1 AIIGFTQTTTT
12 DYTIID
18 TEITDHYK
26 DYKYSNKKRPGYYLQ
41 INNQNCHYD
50 IKVNDLNGEIFF
62 DPYPMYSNQIPLNL
76 NILKSGKQKL
86 SVKIFPLNGDLIS
99 EKAGMQ
105 LRLIRYEDM
114 TDIENEFGKSK
125 VIWEWEMPKINNQK
139 LPFFLFETFFE
150 AKVPYG
156 IETLDLFA
164 LDLSEL
170 DEKLILQEVIK
181 EFQIKQKSIVNKT
194 QDLDYLKRHIRR
206 PLIQIYPNEDIMKE
220 TIEGMVN
227 LESGMKAQPIEDFE
241 ICFYYNNKIV
251 TLLRKED
258 KESALWFENPD
269 TGDRFIQP
277 YYIFKHKETGTW
289 HMW

>member
-1 AIIGFTQTTTT
+1 
-12 DYTIID
+12 
-18 TEITDHYK
+18 
-26 DYKYSNKKRPGYYLQ
+26 
-41 INNQNCHYD
+41 
-50 IKVNDLNGEIFF
+50 
-62 DPYPMYSNQIPLNL
+62 M
-76 NILKSGKQKL
+76 
-86 SVKIFPLNGDLIS
+86 SVKIFPLNGDFIT

-150 AKVPYG
+150 AKVPYS

-220 TIEGMVN
+220 NIEGMVN

-241 ICFYYNNKIV
+241 ISFYYNNKIV